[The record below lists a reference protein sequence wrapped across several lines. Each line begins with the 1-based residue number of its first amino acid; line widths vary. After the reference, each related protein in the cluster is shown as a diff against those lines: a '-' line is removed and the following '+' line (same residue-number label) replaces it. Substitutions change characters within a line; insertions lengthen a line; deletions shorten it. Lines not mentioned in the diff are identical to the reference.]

1 MEREMLDEMRYQTE
15 RIELQLTGTQATLQ
29 AAKHEIAEAARR
41 TVHKA
46 TATITANE
54 IEIADAKDAIRDI
67 RHDLEQLLKQTEQ
80 NSLET
85 ATKTA

>member
-15 RIELQLTGTQATLQ
+15 RIERQLRGAQATLK
-29 AAKHEIAEAARR
+29 AAKYEIAEAARR

-54 IEIADAKDAIRDI
+54 IDLAEASQAIRDI
-67 RHDLEQLLKQTEQ
+67 RHDLEQLLNQTEQ
-80 NSLET
+80 NSIET
-85 ATKTA
+85 STKTA